1 MWTRSTNHI
10 DDEKLHRVGE
20 ELLRAF
26 DATEA
31 EINAAAASPFLYR
44 RVRARIAAEE
54 RRRSEERSRW
64 FALLAT
70 ARHAIPALAII
81 AIVMAALS
89 WYSPLTG
96 FGSGTT
102 ELSQNGTD
110 LGVVYPSN
118 DEVIDSLVGWQ
129 ENGAGNNGSATGRG
143 RR

>member
-1 MWTRSTNHI
+1 MWTRSKNHI

-20 ELLRAF
+20 ELLRVF

-70 ARHAIPALAII
+70 ARHAIPALALI

-96 FGSGTT
+96 FGPGTA
-102 ELSQNGTD
+102 EVSQNGTD
-110 LGVVYPSN
+110 LSAVYPSN
-118 DEVIDSLVGWQ
+118 EEVIDSLVGWR
-129 ENGAGNNGSATGRG
+129 ESGTGNNGSTTGRE